1 MNSGNMIDEE
11 KMKQNKSKV
20 NFENLKSNYIL
31 KKIFDNL
38 KKINSLKITKTNKNL
53 QKRLNLSINDYKE
66 YSQLYSSIEIELKI
80 IDDKYDKFI
89 NIPDEET
96 EFFHIYFEG
105 ANEEIKINYLKE
117 NEKENIIRIIINY
130 PVISFKE
137 LFKNCKYVSSI
148 YFKKFYRININD
160 MSFMFYGCS
169 SLEELNLSNLITNRV
184 IYMNSMFSEC
194 SKLKE
199 LNISNF
205 NTDNV
210 INMRNMFSDCSSLK
224 ELNISNFTTNNVTDM
239 SFMFSRC
246 SKLKELNLSSFITN
260 NLTDMNTMFYGCS
273 SLNELNLEKFNSF
286 KDEQ

>member
-96 EFFHIYFEG
+96 EFFNIYFEG
-105 ANEEIKINYLKE
+105 SNEEIKINYLKE
-117 NEKENIIRIIINY
+117 KEKVNTIKIIIDY
-130 PVISFKE
+130 QIKSFKE
-137 LFKNCKYVSSI
+137 LFYKCKHI
-148 YFKKFYRININD
+148 RTLFFKKFYRINITD
-160 MSFMFYGCS
+160 MSEMFFG
-169 SLEELNLSNLITNRV
+169 
-184 IYMNSMFSEC
+184 
-194 SKLKE
+194 
-199 LNISNF
+199 
-205 NTDNV
+205 
-210 INMRNMFSDCSSLK
+210 CSSLK
-224 ELNISNFTTNNVTDM
+224 ELNISNFNTNNVTNMSGMFYGCLSLKELNISNFNTNNVTDM
-239 SFMFSRC
+239 SDMFKGC
-246 SKLKELNLSSFITN
+246 KLLTELNISNFNTN
-260 NLTDMNTMFYGCS
+260 NVANMKGMFTGCS
-273 SLNELNLEKFNSF
+273 DELIMKIKGQNKNIMI
-286 KDEQ
+286 